1 MAASQVRPMW
11 TVDVS
16 GSLADFQLA
25 LQIADAKLYRRGLV
39 RTWLG
44 SHIGDD
50 GVTRQMFIRATGYAV
65 DGVVRWTETV
75 LGVAGPV

>member
-1 MAASQVRPMW
+1 MAANQIPQMW
-11 TVDVS
+11 TVDVC